1 MLFWITLRGRLEISM
16 SFPIC
21 NSVQIDSDP
30 PPLSVTRPTLIRVTI
45 QFNARYVYHIAI
57 EIWII
62 YELIEYICTFQSKYG
77 LYTIRVFSLG
87 GRGVK
92 MCVANGAAPWP
103 ISRGFMW
110 YLGAFW
116 GTTYGRI
123 RRAKMQQE
131 QIYIYLLHKTPVG
144 LLNNL
149 FENWYWKN

>member
-1 MLFWITLRGRLEISM
+1 M

-77 LYTIRVFSLG
+77 LYTIRVFSLE
-87 GRGVK
+87 GVK
-92 MCVANGAAPWP
+92 CSWP
-103 ISRGFMW
+103 MAQLHDPF
-110 YLGAFW
+110 
-116 GTTYGRI
+116 
-123 RRAKMQQE
+123 RADLCDTLE
-131 QIYIYLLHKTPVG
+131 H
-144 LLNNL
+144 
-149 FENWYWKN
+149 YWAQHMRE